1 MELSY
6 FKKLNMKTNII
17 LAALAF
23 ISLSCNSNKSESETN
38 TNNTSEKMVSLTD
51 KQYQNAGLV
60 IEPTQERTV
69 SATVNLNG
77 IIDVPP
83 QNLVSVSMPLGG
95 YLKSTKLLP
104 GMHVSKNEV
113 IAVMEDQQY
122 IQLQRIVTG
131 KQIGRAH
138 V

>member
-1 MELSY
+1 MELPY

-23 ISLSCNSNKSESETN
+23 ISLSCNSNKTESETN
-38 TNNTSEKMVSLTD
+38 TNNVSEKIVSLTD

-77 IIDVPP
+77 VIDVPP

-122 IQLQRIVTG
+122 IQLQQDT
-131 KQIGRAH
+131 
-138 V
+138 